1 VRYGRNKIL
10 KRILMVG
17 GGGFSNEVAEIIS
30 INGFFVCGYVDIKEC
45 ETSWPYWGNFEVI
58 SNRLNDFD
66 SIAMGI
72 GAVNREGLIRR
83 SRIIQEIRL
92 LGVPIQ
98 TLISPHAIVSQ
109 GVEIGE
115 GSIIS
120 HAAVLS
126 VNSKVGPFAILNI
139 GSILGHDA
147 ILDSNV
153 IMSPKSMVAG
163 SSHVGDNCLLGS
175 GAIILEN
182 KNIGSGTVIGAGSV
196 VHRDVKVNS
205 IVMPTVNKVL
215 SV

>member
-1 VRYGRNKIL
+1 MI
-10 KRILMVG
+10 G
-17 GGGFSNEVAEIIS
+17 GGGFSNEVAEIAS
-30 INGFFVCGYVDIKEC
+30 LNGFSICGYIDKKDC
-45 ETSWPYWGNFEVI
+45 GTSWPYWGNFEVI
-58 SNRLNDFD
+58 SSRLKDFD
-66 SIAMGI
+66 AIAIGI
-72 GAVNREGLIRR
+72 GAVNRDGLVRR
-83 SRIIQEIRL
+83 LRIIQEIRL
-92 LGVPIQ
+92 LDIPIQ
-98 TLISPHAIVSQ
+98 TLISPHATVSA

-139 GSILGHDA
+139 GAILGHDA
-147 ILDSNV
+147 RLASNV

-175 GAIILEN
+175 GAIVLEN
-182 KNIGSGTVIGAGSV
+182 KNIGSGTVIGSGSV
-196 VHRDVKVNS
+196 VHRDVKENS